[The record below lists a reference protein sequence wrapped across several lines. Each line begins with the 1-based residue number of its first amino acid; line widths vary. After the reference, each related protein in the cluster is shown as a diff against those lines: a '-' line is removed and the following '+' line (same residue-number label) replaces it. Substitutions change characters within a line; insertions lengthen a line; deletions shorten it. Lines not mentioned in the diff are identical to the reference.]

1 MSLKQDIHHF
11 LNLYFV
17 AFMSCRFTWEH
28 FDCLI
33 FVLILVALL
42 IQYVT
47 SGRWGPVDL
56 GPSHTRFGGL
66 RLGQGASCPLSLC
79 GPPPSKRLF
88 PLYLPAGSSVDWVCD
103 CLYRMWSWVLY
114 VLGGLFGSPVA
125 WVWDLSALEVTP
137 TWTSKYNQWQT
148 FTDTDTHRAYRI
160 KLTTHECSMNTN
172 SNAITVVRCFWG
184 VSAGR

>member
-17 AFMSCRFTWEH
+17 AFMSCRFTWEN
-28 FDCLI
+28 FDYLN

-79 GPPPSKRLF
+79 GPPPARGCFLCICLLVPPWIGYVIVSIECGLEF
-88 PLYLPAGSSVDWVCD
+88 FMLWGGCWVPQWLGSGISLPW
-103 CLYRMWSWVLY
+103 RWPPR
-114 VLGGLFGSPVA
+114 GLVKTTKDKPS
-125 WVWDLSALEVTP
+125 
-137 TWTSKYNQWQT
+137 QT
-148 FTDTDTHRAYRI
+148 QTHTEHI
-160 KLTTHECSMNTN
+160 
-172 SNAITVVRCFWG
+172 W
-184 VSAGR
+184 